1 MDKMVKKIIEYDV
14 KADVLTI
21 NLIEDF
27 KVVEDK
33 LLDNDVVVSFD
44 ENGKVVQIQVLDASK
59 KGLTE
64 ILINLSKSKK
74 YLLSKLTEQNK

>member
-1 MDKMVKKIIEYDV
+1 MVKKIIEYDV

>member
-1 MDKMVKKIIEYDV
+1 MVKRIIEYDV

-44 ENGKVVQIQVLDASK
+44 ENGKVVQIQVLDAGK
-59 KGLTE
+59 KGLIE
-64 ILINLSKSKK
+64 ILINLLKSKK
-74 YLLSKLTEQNK
+74 YLLAKLTERNK

>member
-59 KGLTE
+59 KGLIE
-64 ILINLSKSKK
+64 ILINLLKSKK

>member
-1 MDKMVKKIIEYDV
+1 MVKKIIEYDV

-33 LLDNDVVVSFD
+33 LLDNDVVASFD
-44 ENGKVVQIQVLDASK
+44 ENGKIVQIQVFDASK
-59 KGLTE
+59 KGLIE
-64 ILINLSKSKK
+64 ILINLLKSKK

>member
-1 MDKMVKKIIEYDV
+1 MVKKIIEYDV

-44 ENGKVVQIQVLDASK
+44 ENGKIVQIQVLDASK
-59 KGLTE
+59 KGLME
-64 ILINLSKSKK
+64 ILINLLKSKK

>member
-1 MDKMVKKIIEYDV
+1 MVKKIIEYDV

-44 ENGKVVQIQVLDASK
+44 ENGKIVQIQVLDASK
-59 KGLTE
+59 KGLIE
-64 ILINLSKSKK
+64 ILINLLKSKK

>member
-33 LLDNDVVVSFD
+33 LLDNDVVVSFN

-59 KGLTE
+59 KGLIE
-64 ILINLSKSKK
+64 ILINLLKSKK

>member
-1 MDKMVKKIIEYDV
+1 MVKKIIEYDV

-33 LLDNDVVVSFD
+33 LLDNDVVVSFN

-59 KGLTE
+59 KGLIE
-64 ILINLSKSKK
+64 ILINLLKSKK

>member
-1 MDKMVKKIIEYDV
+1 MVKKIIEYDV

-59 KGLTE
+59 KGLIE
-64 ILINLSKSKK
+64 ILINLLKSKK

>member
-21 NLIEDF
+21 HLIEDF

-59 KGLTE
+59 KGLIE
-64 ILINLSKSKK
+64 ILINLLKSKK

>member
-44 ENGKVVQIQVLDASK
+44 ENGKIVQIQVLDASK
-59 KGLTE
+59 KGLIE
-64 ILINLSKSKK
+64 ILINLLKSKK